1 MEMQCELNTLGLL
14 NPCLKITACTILLL
28 CAPGYISHM
37 SLSLGAQG
45 QEAEGWMVRGCSQCL
60 PSDAGCLAGL
70 LGGIRPKVV
79 FTLWEDAGK
88 SHKREK
94 HVPLES
100 QSSTDFDAAIFFFNK
115 NN

>member
-1 MEMQCELNTLGLL
+1 
-14 NPCLKITACTILLL
+14 
-28 CAPGYISHM
+28 
-37 SLSLGAQG
+37 
-45 QEAEGWMVRGCSQCL
+45 MVRGCSQCL
-60 PSDAGCLAGL
+60 PSDAGCFAGL

-100 QSSTDFDAAIFFFNK
+100 QSSTDFDAAIFFLNK
-115 NN
+115 NNEIMILKYLYSSTTAQRLFSKQI